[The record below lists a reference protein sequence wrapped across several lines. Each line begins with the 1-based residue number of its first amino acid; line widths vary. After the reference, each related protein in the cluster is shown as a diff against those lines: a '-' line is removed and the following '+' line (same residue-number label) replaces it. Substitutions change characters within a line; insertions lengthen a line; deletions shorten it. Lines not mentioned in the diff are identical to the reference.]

1 MTAAVLATILFSL
14 SAVSGKR
21 LSHHLSGV
29 EANFW
34 RFLLAGTL
42 LGIYAHSMGAG
53 LGGGA
58 LGVFFISGI
67 IGFGVGDYGLFRA
80 FPILGSRL
88 TMVMTQCLAA
98 PFAATIEW
106 LWLGERLS
114 LGQVLAGTA
123 ILVGVGLALAPSETS
138 QVDKKHW
145 KAGIMWGLMS
155 AFGQGFGAVLSRKA
169 ISVMEAA
176 TTFESW
182 LGFRYK
188 LETVDGMSQ
197 AYQRVLGGLTV
208 MAVLLVF
215 RKIKIRNSG
224 PIQTEVALTPATVK
238 LVAALVVANALCGPT
253 LGVGAYQWALTGL
266 PAGIVLS
273 VVALSPLVIIPLAM
287 KFEGE
292 RPTVRSIIGSVVA
305 VGGVIIMTN
314 QVLQ

>member
-1 MTAAVLATILFSL
+1 MTAAILATILFSL

-29 EANFW
+29 EINFW
-34 RFLLAGTL
+34 RFLLSAFL
-42 LGIYAHSMGAG
+42 LGAYAHTFGPG

-58 LGVFFISGI
+58 LGIFFISGI
-67 IGFGVGDYGLFRA
+67 LGFGVGDYGLFRA

-98 PFAATIEW
+98 PIAAAIEW
-106 LWLGERLS
+106 LWLGNGLS
-114 LGQVLAGTA
+114 LGQVLAGTL

-169 ISVMEAA
+169 GSLVTE
-176 TTFESW
+176 
-182 LGFRYK
+182 GV
-188 LETVDGMSQ
+188 TVDGLTA
-197 AYQRVLGGLTV
+197 AYQRVLGGLAV
-208 MAVLLVF
+208 MAVLLLL
-215 RKIKIRNSG
+215 RKIKVRNGGS
-224 PIQTEVALTPATVK
+224 IATEIALTPASVK
-238 LVAALVVANALCGPT
+238 WLIAMIVLNALCGPT
-253 LGVGAYQWALTGL
+253 LGVGAYQWALNVNNL

-273 VVALSPLVIIPLAM
+273 IVALSPLVIIPFAM

-292 RPTVRSIIGSVVA
+292 RPSLRSVLGSLIA
-305 VGGVIIMTN
+305 VGGVIIMTR
-314 QVLQ
+314 QVVP

>member
-1 MTAAVLATILFSL
+1 MTAAILATILFSL

-34 RFLLAGTL
+34 RFLLAAAL
-42 LGIYAHSMGAG
+42 LGVYAHSMGAG

-67 IGFGVGDYGLFRA
+67 VGFGVGDYGLFRA

-98 PFAATIEW
+98 PFAAAFEL
-106 LWLGERLS
+106 LWLDNGLS
-114 LGQVLAGTA
+114 FGQVLAGTA
-123 ILVGVGLALAPSETS
+123 ILVGVALALAPSETS

-169 ISVMEAA
+169 GSMVAEDV
-176 TTFESW
+176 
-182 LGFRYK
+182 
-188 LETVDGMSQ
+188 TVNGLSA

-208 MAVLLVF
+208 MAILLLI
-215 RKIKIRNSG
+215 RKIKTRNGGS
-224 PIQTEVALTPATVK
+224 IQTEVPLTPASLK
-238 LVAALVVANALCGPT
+238 WIVVLIVFNALCGPT
-253 LGVGAYQWALTGL
+253 LGVGAYQWALNVDDL

-273 VVALSPLVIIPLAM
+273 VVALSPLVIIPFAM

-292 RPTVRSIIGSVVA
+292 RPTIRSIIGSVIAVA
-305 VGGVIIMTN
+305 GVIVMTN
-314 QVLQ
+314 QVSQ

>member
-1 MTAAVLATILFSL
+1 MTAAILATILFSL

-34 RFLLAGTL
+34 RFLLAAAL
-42 LGIYAHSMGAG
+42 LGVYAHSKGAG

-67 IGFGVGDYGLFRA
+67 VGFGVGDYGLFRA

-98 PFAATIEW
+98 PFAAAFEW
-106 LWLGERLS
+106 LWLDNGLS
-114 LGQVLAGTA
+114 FGQVLAGTA
-123 ILVGVGLALAPSETS
+123 ILVGVALALAPSETS

-169 ISVMEAA
+169 GSMVAEDV
-176 TTFESW
+176 
-182 LGFRYK
+182 
-188 LETVDGMSQ
+188 TVNGLSA

-208 MAVLLVF
+208 MAILLLI
-215 RKIKIRNSG
+215 RKIKTRNGGS
-224 PIQTEVALTPATVK
+224 IQTEVPLTPASLK
-238 LVAALVVANALCGPT
+238 WIVVLIVFNALCGPT
-253 LGVGAYQWALTGL
+253 LGVGAYQWALNVDDL

-273 VVALSPLVIIPLAM
+273 VVALSPLVIIPFAM

-292 RPTVRSIIGSVVA
+292 RPTIRSIIGSVIAVA
-305 VGGVIIMTN
+305 GVIVMTN
-314 QVLQ
+314 QVSQ

>member
-1 MTAAVLATILFSL
+1 MTAAILATILFSL

-29 EANFW
+29 EINFW
-34 RFLLAGTL
+34 RFLLSAFL
-42 LGIYAHSMGAG
+42 LGAYAHTFGPG

-58 LGVFFISGI
+58 LGIFFISGI
-67 IGFGVGDYGLFRA
+67 LGFGVGDYGLFRA

-98 PFAATIEW
+98 PIAAAIEW
-106 LWLGERLS
+106 LWLGNGLS
-114 LGQVLAGTA
+114 LGQVLAGTL

-169 ISVMEAA
+169 GSLVTE
-176 TTFESW
+176 
-182 LGFRYK
+182 GV
-188 LETVDGMSQ
+188 TVDGLTA
-197 AYQRVLGGLTV
+197 AYQRVLGGLAM
-208 MAVLLVF
+208 MAVLLLL
-215 RKIKIRNSG
+215 RKIKVRNGGS
-224 PIQTEVALTPATVK
+224 IATEIALTPASVK
-238 LVAALVVANALCGPT
+238 WLIAMIVLNALCGPT
-253 LGVGAYQWALTGL
+253 LGVGAYQWALNVNNL

-273 VVALSPLVIIPLAM
+273 VVALSPLVIIPFAM

-292 RPTVRSIIGSVVA
+292 RPSLHSVLGSLIA
-305 VGGVIIMTN
+305 VGGVIIMTR
-314 QVLQ
+314 QVAP

>member
-1 MTAAVLATILFSL
+1 MTAAILATILFSL

-34 RFLLAGTL
+34 RFLLAAAL
-42 LGIYAHSMGAG
+42 LGVYAHSMGAG

-58 LGVFFISGI
+58 RGVFFISGI
-67 IGFGVGDYGLFRA
+67 VGFGVGDYGLFRA

-98 PFAATIEW
+98 PFAAAFEW
-106 LWLGERLS
+106 LWLDNGLS
-114 LGQVLAGTA
+114 FGQVLAGTA
-123 ILVGVGLALAPSETS
+123 ILVGVALALAPSETS

-169 ISVMEAA
+169 GSMVAEDV
-176 TTFESW
+176 
-182 LGFRYK
+182 
-188 LETVDGMSQ
+188 TVNGLSA

-208 MAVLLVF
+208 MAILLLI
-215 RKIKIRNSG
+215 RKIKTRNGGS
-224 PIQTEVALTPATVK
+224 IQTEVPLTPASLK
-238 LVAALVVANALCGPT
+238 WIVVLIVFNALCGPT
-253 LGVGAYQWALTGL
+253 LGVGAYQWALNVDDL

-273 VVALSPLVIIPLAM
+273 VVALSPLVIIPFAM

-292 RPTVRSIIGSVVA
+292 RPTIRSIIGSVIAVA
-305 VGGVIIMTN
+305 GVIVMTN
-314 QVLQ
+314 QVSQ

>member
-1 MTAAVLATILFSL
+1 MTAAILATILFSL

-21 LSHHLSGV
+21 LSHYLSGV

-34 RFLLAGTL
+34 RFLLSAFL
-42 LGIYAHSMGAG
+42 LGAYAHSFGVG

-58 LGVFFISGI
+58 LAVFFISGI
-67 IGFGVGDYGLFRA
+67 VGFGIGDYGLFRA

-98 PFAATIEW
+98 PIAAAFEW
-106 LWLGERLS
+106 LWLGNGLS
-114 LGQVLAGTA
+114 FGQVLAATA
-123 ILVGVGLALAPSETS
+123 ILMGVGLALAPRETTD
-138 QVDKKHW
+138 VDKKHW

-169 ISVMEAA
+169 VTVIETGA
-176 TTFESW
+176 
-182 LGFRYK
+182 
-188 LETVDGMSQ
+188 TVDGLSQ
-197 AYQRVLGGLTV
+197 AYQRILGGLTV

-215 RKIKIRNSG
+215 RKINIRKNG

-238 LVAALVVANALCGPT
+238 LVAALIVANALCGPT

-292 RPTVRSIIGSVVA
+292 RPSVRSIIGSVVA
-305 VGGVIIMTN
+305 VGGVIVMTN
-314 QVLQ
+314 QVSQ

>member
-1 MTAAVLATILFSL
+1 MTAAILATILFSL

-34 RFLLAGTL
+34 RFLLAAAL
-42 LGIYAHSMGAG
+42 LGVYAHSMGAG

-67 IGFGVGDYGLFRA
+67 VGFGVGDYGLLRA

-98 PFAATIEW
+98 PFAAAFEW
-106 LWLGERLS
+106 LWLDNGLS
-114 LGQVLAGTA
+114 FGQVLAGTA
-123 ILVGVGLALAPSETS
+123 ILVGVALALAPSETS

-169 ISVMEAA
+169 GSMVAEDV
-176 TTFESW
+176 
-182 LGFRYK
+182 
-188 LETVDGMSQ
+188 TVNGLSA

-208 MAVLLVF
+208 MAILLLI
-215 RKIKIRNSG
+215 RKIKTRNGGS
-224 PIQTEVALTPATVK
+224 IQTEVPLTPASLK
-238 LVAALVVANALCGPT
+238 WIVVLIVFNALCGPT
-253 LGVGAYQWALTGL
+253 LGVGAYQWALNVDDL

-273 VVALSPLVIIPLAM
+273 VVALSPLVIIPFAM
-287 KFEGE
+287 KFEGA
-292 RPTVRSIIGSVVA
+292 RPTIRSIIGAVSAVA
-305 VGGVIIMTN
+305 GVIVMTN
-314 QVLQ
+314 QVSQ

>member
-1 MTAAVLATILFSL
+1 MIAAILATIFFSL

-29 EANFW
+29 EINFW
-34 RFLLAGTL
+34 RFLLSAFL
-42 LGIYAHSMGAG
+42 LGAYAHTFGPG

-58 LGVFFISGI
+58 LGIFFISGI
-67 IGFGVGDYGLFRA
+67 LGFGVGDYGLFRA

-98 PFAATIEW
+98 PIAAAIEW
-106 LWLGERLS
+106 LWLGNGLS
-114 LGQVLAGTA
+114 LGQVLAGTL

-169 ISVMEAA
+169 GSLVTE
-176 TTFESW
+176 
-182 LGFRYK
+182 GV
-188 LETVDGMSQ
+188 TVDGLTA
-197 AYQRVLGGLTV
+197 AYQRVLGGLAM
-208 MAVLLVF
+208 MAVLLLL
-215 RKIKIRNSG
+215 RKIKVRNGGS
-224 PIQTEVALTPATVK
+224 IATEIALTPASVK
-238 LVAALVVANALCGPT
+238 WLIAMIVLNALCGPT
-253 LGVGAYQWALTGL
+253 LGVGAYQWALNVNNL

-273 VVALSPLVIIPLAM
+273 VVALSPLVIIPFAM

-292 RPTVRSIIGSVVA
+292 RPSLHSVLGSLIA
-305 VGGVIIMTN
+305 VGGVIIMTR
-314 QVLQ
+314 QVAP

>member
-1 MTAAVLATILFSL
+1 MTAAILATILFSL

-34 RFLLAGTL
+34 RFLLAGAL

-67 IGFGVGDYGLFRA
+67 VGFGVGDYGLFRA

-98 PFAATIEW
+98 PFAAAVEW
-106 LWLGERLS
+106 LWLDNGLS
-114 LGQVLAGTA
+114 FGQVLAGTA
-123 ILVGVGLALAPSETS
+123 ILVGVALALAPSETS

-169 ISVMEAA
+169 GSMVAEDV
-176 TTFESW
+176 
-182 LGFRYK
+182 
-188 LETVDGMSQ
+188 TVNGLSA

-208 MAVLLVF
+208 MAILLLI
-215 RKIKIRNSG
+215 RKIKTRNGGS
-224 PIQTEVALTPATVK
+224 ILTEVPLTPASLK
-238 LVAALVVANALCGPT
+238 WIVVLIVFNALCGPT
-253 LGVGAYQWALTGL
+253 LGVGAYQWALNVDDL

-273 VVALSPLVIIPLAM
+273 VVALSPLVIIPFAM

-292 RPTVRSIIGSVVA
+292 RPTIRSIIGSVIAVA
-305 VGGVIIMTN
+305 GVIVMTN
-314 QVLQ
+314 QVSQ

>member
-1 MTAAVLATILFSL
+1 MTAAILATILFSL

-34 RFLLAGTL
+34 RFLLAAAL

-58 LGVFFISGI
+58 LGVFFVSGI
-67 IGFGVGDYGLFRA
+67 VGFGIGDYGLFRA
-80 FPILGSRL
+80 YPILGSRL

-98 PFAATIEW
+98 PIAAAIEW
-106 LWLGERLS
+106 LWLGNGLS
-114 LGQVLAGTA
+114 FGQVLAGTA
-123 ILVGVGLALAPSETS
+123 ILVGVALARAPSETS

-169 ISVMEAA
+169 GSMVAEDV
-176 TTFESW
+176 
-182 LGFRYK
+182 
-188 LETVDGMSQ
+188 TVNGLSA

-208 MAVLLVF
+208 MAILLLI
-215 RKIKIRNSG
+215 RKIKTRNGGS
-224 PIQTEVALTPATVK
+224 IQTEVPLTPASLK
-238 LVAALVVANALCGPT
+238 WIVVLIVFNALCGPT
-253 LGVGAYQWALTGL
+253 LGVGAYQWALNVDDL

-273 VVALSPLVIIPLAM
+273 VVALSPLVIIPFAM

-292 RPTVRSIIGSVVA
+292 RPTIRSIIGSVIAVA
-305 VGGVIIMTN
+305 GVIVMTN
-314 QVLQ
+314 QVSQ